1 MNYLTET
8 TEIEALFFELTKAKI
23 LWLDTEV
30 ADYMTKNPR
39 LSLIQILPDYQ
50 QLIPENTYI
59 LDVLDKP
66 ELVEQFIKL
75 IMANQDIEKVFHNAK
90 YDLKFLGK
98 TKAKNVTCTLE
109 IAQKMPYYILPLA
122 NLQLKTLAEQIGGF
136 AQVNKE
142 EQGSDWGKRPL
153 TEKQLEYAKLDT
165 VYLAK
170 VHQKLLE
177 LIPESEPDSATD
189 NLEKIAVR
197 YRQIQSQWKLLDSE
211 IEHLKDRAK
220 KAMEAQNIKENST
233 FKLSSYNRTT
243 VKANLIELSQMIVNM
258 ELEEK
263 IDITLTKELQ
273 KELAQVL
280 KNVKIDEEK
289 KTVLTLKIKQNE
301 QESDFNF

>member
-1 MNYLTET
+1 MKYLTEN

-50 QLIPENTYI
+50 QIIPENTYI
-59 LDVLDKP
+59 LDVLDQP
-66 ELVEQFIKL
+66 ELVDKFISL
-75 IMANQDIEKVFHNAK
+75 IMVNKEIEKVFHNAK
-90 YDLKFLGK
+90 YDLRFLGK

-122 NLQLKTLAEQIGGF
+122 NLQLKTLAEQLGGF
-136 AQVNKE
+136 TNVNKE
-142 EQGSDWGKRPL
+142 EQTSNWGKRPL
-153 TEKQLEYAKLDT
+153 SKEQLEYAKMDT

-170 VHQKLLE
+170 VHQKLLA
-177 LIPESEPDSATD
+177 LIPENEPNPNTD
-189 NLEKIAVR
+189 NLDKIAAR
-197 YRQIQSQWKLLDSE
+197 YRQIELQWKLLNSE
-211 IEHLKDRAK
+211 IDHLKERAK

-233 FKLSSYNRTT
+233 FKLSSYDRTT

-258 ELEEK
+258 ELESR

-280 KNVKIDEEK
+280 SNVKIAEEK
-289 KTVLTLKIKQNE
+289 NKIVTLKIKENE
-301 QESDFNF
+301 QQPDFNF